1 MLPISQR
8 TRSKQVNVEK
18 KVKAIEDRVSQ
29 INSKAQISRVFAD
42 ENSYIHPNKRIN
54 LATSGEF
61 QLSKSNI
68 VKNSIIIETKKMS
81 ISEKESQMNGLVIVF
96 KPYCNHSDRFLRDS
110 LHFVIIIIIWYYS

>member
-1 MLPISQR
+1 MLPISKR

-68 VKNSIIIETKKMS
+68 VKNSIVIETKKMS
-81 ISEKESQMNGLVIVF
+81 ISEKESQMNGLVIVS
-96 KPYCNHSDRFLRDS
+96 KPYRNYFRFLRDS
-110 LHFVIIIIIWYYS
+110 LQYVIIIIIWYYS